1 MASSAEFVSWALEQ
15 LRPFGTVRARAMFG
29 EYTVYINEKPLLL
42 ICDNTVF
49 LKKHP
54 CLETLMEGA
63 PQAPPYPGAKPC
75 YIVNLEEPALCGR
88 ALALVEP
95 LTPLPKKRKKKGT

>member
-1 MASSAEFVSWALEQ
+1 
-15 LRPFGTVRARAMFG
+15 
-29 EYTVYINEKPLLL
+29 
-42 ICDNTVF
+42 
-49 LKKHP
+49 
-54 CLETLMEGA
+54 MEGA